1 MKESE
6 WLEGSDPR
14 PMLRA
19 CGDRFSQR
27 QMRLFACGCCRLV
40 WPLLTPE
47 GKTAVEVA
55 ERDADDRAVGPEASV
70 ALDAVL
76 QARERRTRTIYP
88 EDRAEA
94 LEAAG
99 TALRALRWQNA
110 HVASWGAARAY
121 SLRHTGAAREA
132 SQTQML
138 RRQADL
144 LRCVVGNP
152 FRQRPTADPRWLT
165 WNDRTAVKMAQAIC
179 AERAFEW
186 LPIMADT
193 LEDAGCCDLDILNHC
208 RQAREHALGC
218 WVLDLLLRKTFV

>member
-6 WLEGSDPR
+6 WLAGSDPG
-14 PMLRA
+14 PMLRS

-47 GKTAVEVA
+47 GRTAVEVA
-55 ERDADDRAVGPEASV
+55 ERDADDRAVGPEPSV

-76 QARERRTRTIYP
+76 HAMRRQTRTIYP
-88 EDRAEA
+88 EDRTEA
-94 LEAAG
+94 LHAAG
-99 TALRALRWQNA
+99 MALQALRWPNA
-110 HVASWGAARAY
+110 HIASRGTARAY
-121 SLRHTGAAREA
+121 ALRHTGAAREA
-132 SQTQML
+132 SQADML
-138 RRQADL
+138 RRQASL

-152 FRQRPTADPRWLT
+152 FRPAPAFDPRWLT

-186 LPIMADT
+186 MPILADT
-193 LEDAGCCDLDILNHC
+193 LEDAGCCNPSILNHC
-208 RQAREHALGC
+208 RQAGEHVLGC
-218 WVLDLLLRKTFV
+218 WVLDLLLRKTVG